1 MESRLERD
9 FARYLPQRLGPMLG
23 KQKALEP
30 KKGKSFV
37 QLFLLGCKI
46 SAGLASLILIVLA
59 CLMLR
64 DTLLHSP
71 RFDLL
76 IKEIHGLEH
85 VPENQVL
92 LKLKEIEDQTR
103 NLFSVDL
110 DNLRISIERLPWV
123 KEARI
128 RRALPDKLEIY
139 ITERRP
145 VAYAKIDEAMTLV
158 DEEGIFLETKADTFS
173 SFDFPILV
181 GLEMGL
187 EKDSLSRNKKRISRY
202 REFIQS
208 LDENGTGF
216 SKDISE
222 IHLQDVDNVS
232 VILNEDTVL
241 VQFGNNRFQEKFRRY
256 LAMSREIKEKY
267 PRVDAVDFRFQDQV
281 IINGG
286 NEKIAS
292 RPVN

>member
-9 FARYLPQRLGPMLG
+9 FARYSQERNGLMLG
-23 KQKALEP
+23 KQKALESR
-30 KKGKSFV
+30 KGKSLR

-46 SAGLASLILIVLA
+46 LAGFASVVLIAVA

-71 RFDLL
+71 RFDLS

-85 VPENQVL
+85 VSENQVL
-92 LKLKEIEDQTR
+92 MKLKEIEEQNR
-103 NLFSVDL
+103 NLFSLDL
-110 DNLRISIERLPWV
+110 DHLRVSIERLSWV

-139 ITERRP
+139 VTERRP
-145 VAYAKIDEAMTLV
+145 VAYAKMDEATTLV
-158 DEEGIFLETKADTFS
+158 DEDGIFLESKTDTLS
-173 SFDFPILV
+173 IFDFPILV
-181 GLEMGL
+181 GLEAGL
-187 EKDSLSRNKKRISRY
+187 ESDALSRNKKRISRY
-202 REFIQS
+202 RELIQS
-208 LDENGTGF
+208 LDENGAGF

-241 VQFGNNRFQEKFRRY
+241 VHLGNNRFQERFRRY
-256 LAMSREIKEKY
+256 LAMSRDIKEKY
-267 PRVDAVDFRFQDQV
+267 PRVDAVDFRFQNQV

-292 RPVN
+292 KPVN